1 MRDLARGIAEQ
12 AEIAAK
18 SFYRLVLVAGPPGS
32 GKTSA
37 LNELQSAKGWSL
49 LNLNK
54 VLSERLLDLTT
65 KQRRLQ
71 TADIVRD
78 LIEEQGNQTVSMLD
92 NIGLLFHPALQQ
104 EPMMALQRA
113 SRNRAV
119 IAAWQG
125 EVTAGKLIYG
135 SPDHPEYRRLE
146 VKGVQIVTA
155 AGHGLAGA

>member
-54 VLSERLLDLTT
+54 VLSERLLDLTS
-65 KQRRLQ
+65 KQRRLR

-104 EPMMALQRA
+104 EPMIALQRA
-113 SRNRAV
+113 SRNRTV

-125 EVTAGKLIYG
+125 EV
-135 SPDHPEYRRLE
+135 
-146 VKGVQIVTA
+146 
-155 AGHGLAGA
+155 